1 MAKLKPVVAVA
12 GRGEQE
18 RLNAL
23 RAEKRVHLLAAGGE
37 GHPTGKQG
45 GCPSCPLA
53 LAQGNARR
61 RAQFWVR

>member
-1 MAKLKPVVAVA
+1 MGKLLPAPV
-12 GRGEQE
+12 RDDNREQA

-23 RAEKRVHLLAAGGE
+23 RSEKRVHLLAAGGE
-37 GHPTGKQG
+37 GHPTGVQG
-45 GCPSCPLA
+45 DCPSCPLA